1 MYHNTYNMVRK
12 ILFPLLL
19 TALVACTEH
28 GEFERRLAVA
38 DSLMVAEPDSAYRM
52 LDAMSDEAG
61 QMPQAKRMRHLL
73 LRTQAQRH
81 AGIGFTSDS
90 ISNLLVSY
98 YNAHGTPNE
107 RMTAHYLKGCS
118 YLELG
123 DEPATLRCFN
133 EAVGTA
139 DTSALDCNYAQMG
152 DIYGQIARI
161 YNNHAMPDSA
171 LRAYGLAEHYARKA
185 NDTINVITIWG
196 NKSNVLIDLGRISEA
211 LELRVKAAERFKA
224 MGYSKK
230 AARVKGLCIKWY
242 IQQGE
247 LDKAKAAMDE
257 YEAISGYSR
266 IKDETKSGWES
277 YFHIKGTYYLETGKL
292 DSANYYFKKLKLAS
306 DTLFNIQTAQKLQNA
321 QSMYNYMRHQEVA
334 HRKELESKNVQLRL
348 YRGIAFILLFAAVM
362 SVFVLLL
369 RRRIRRNER
378 QLVVVRRENSR
389 LNVLIGNNN
398 KKLDELNGLIEE
410 KISIITAL
418 NDQLNQQAIDL
429 NSYHK
434 QAETIQQLNERIAHY
449 ETEMMNQ
456 VTANLMNRLAE
467 EPALMVVFQKLK
479 ARKEYLTK
487 SEWTDLYSTAEKY
500 FPALCNIKTN
510 PKVSVSEY
518 QICVLTKLGLRIND
532 IIYLTQISASNIS
545 NMRSRM
551 LSKLFGE
558 EGGAKDFD
566 IRIKSL

>member
-38 DSLMVAEPDSAYRM
+38 DSLMAAEPDSAYRM
-52 LDAMSDEAG
+52 LDAMSDEAR

-211 LELRVKAAERFKA
+211 LELREKAAERFKA

-334 HRKELESKNVQLRL
+334 HRKELESKNIQLRL

-398 KKLDELNGLIEE
+398 RKLDELNGLIEE

-434 QAETIQQLNERIAHY
+434 QAETIQLLNERIAHY

-479 ARKEYLTK
+479 ARKEYLSK
-487 SEWTDLYSTAEKY
+487 SEWTNLYSTAEKY

>member
-38 DSLMVAEPDSAYRM
+38 DSLMAAEPDSAYRM

-211 LELRVKAAERFKA
+211 LELREKAAERFKA

-321 QSMYNYMRHQEVA
+321 QSMYNYMRHQEAA

-398 KKLDELNGLIEE
+398 RKLDELNGLIEE

-479 ARKEYLTK
+479 ARKEYLSK
-487 SEWTDLYSTAEKY
+487 SEWTELYSTAEKY

-518 QICVLTKLGLRIND
+518 QICVLTRLGLRIND

>member
-38 DSLMVAEPDSAYRM
+38 DSLMAAEPDSAYRM

-123 DEPATLRCFN
+123 DEPATLRSFN

-211 LELRVKAAERFKA
+211 LELREKAAERFKA

-321 QSMYNYMRHQEVA
+321 QSMYNYMRHQEAA

-398 KKLDELNGLIEE
+398 RKLDELNGLIEE

-479 ARKEYLTK
+479 ARKEYLSK
-487 SEWTDLYSTAEKY
+487 SEWTELYSTAEKY

-545 NMRSRM
+545 NIRSRM

-558 EGGAKDFD
+558 EGGTKDFD

>member
-1 MYHNTYNMVRK
+1 MVRK

-38 DSLMVAEPDSAYRM
+38 DSLMAAEPDSAYRM
-52 LDAMSDEAG
+52 LDAMSDEAR

-211 LELRVKAAERFKA
+211 LELREKAAERFKA

-257 YEAISGYSR
+257 YETISGYSR

-321 QSMYNYMRHQEVA
+321 QSMYNYMRHQEAA

-378 QLVVVRRENSR
+378 QLVVVKRENSR

-398 KKLDELNGLIEE
+398 RKLDELNGLIEE

-467 EPALMVVFQKLK
+467 EPALMVVSQKLK
-479 ARKEYLTK
+479 ARKEYLSK
-487 SEWTDLYSTAEKY
+487 SEWTELYSTAEKY

>member
-1 MYHNTYNMVRK
+1 MVRK

-38 DSLMVAEPDSAYRM
+38 DSLIAAEPDSAYRM

-398 KKLDELNGLIEE
+398 RKLDELNGLIEE

-467 EPALMVVFQKLK
+467 EPAFMVVFQKLK
-479 ARKEYLTK
+479 ARKEYLSK
-487 SEWTDLYSTAEKY
+487 SEWTELYSTAEKY

>member
-1 MYHNTYNMVRK
+1 MVRK

-38 DSLMVAEPDSAYRM
+38 DSLIAAEPDSAYRM
-52 LDAMSDEAG
+52 LDAMSDEAR
-61 QMPQAKRMRHLL
+61 QMPQVKRMRHLL

-81 AGIGFTSDS
+81 TGIGFTSDS

-211 LELRVKAAERFKA
+211 LELREKAAERFKA

-321 QSMYNYMRHQEVA
+321 QSMYNYMRHQEAA

-398 KKLDELNGLIEE
+398 RKLDELNGLIEE

>member
-1 MYHNTYNMVRK
+1 MVRK

-38 DSLMVAEPDSAYRM
+38 DSLMAAEPDSAYRM
-52 LDAMSDEAG
+52 LDAMSDEAR

-123 DEPATLRCFN
+123 DEPATLRSFN

-211 LELRVKAAERFKA
+211 LELREKAAEHFKA

-292 DSANYYFKKLKLAS
+292 DSANYYFKKLKLAN

-348 YRGIAFILLFAAVM
+348 YRGLAFILLFAAVM

-378 QLVVVRRENSR
+378 LLVVVRRENSR

-398 KKLDELNGLIEE
+398 RKLDELNGLIEE

-418 NDQLNQQAIDL
+418 NDQLNQQATDL
-429 NSYHK
+429 NSYNK
-434 QAETIQQLNERIAHY
+434 QAETKQQLNERIAHY

-487 SEWTDLYSTAEKY
+487 SEWTNLYSTAEKY

-545 NMRSRM
+545 NIRSRM

-566 IRIKSL
+566 IKIKSL

>member
-38 DSLMVAEPDSAYRM
+38 DSLMAAEPDSAYRM
-52 LDAMSDEAG
+52 LDAMSDEAR

-81 AGIGFTSDS
+81 ADIGFTSDS

-139 DTSALDCNYAQMG
+139 DTSALNCNYAQMG

-211 LELRVKAAERFKA
+211 LELREKAAERFKA

-247 LDKAKAAMDE
+247 LHKAKAAMDE

-321 QSMYNYMRHQEVA
+321 QSMYNYMRHQEAA

-378 QLVVVRRENSR
+378 QLVVVKRENSR

-398 KKLDELNGLIEE
+398 RKLDELNGLIEE
-410 KISIITAL
+410 KISIITEL
-418 NDQLNQQAIDL
+418 NNQLSQQAIDL

-487 SEWTDLYSTAEKY
+487 SEWTELYSTAEKY

>member
-1 MYHNTYNMVRK
+1 MVRK

-38 DSLMVAEPDSAYRM
+38 DSLMAAEPDSAYRM

-61 QMPQAKRMRHLL
+61 HMPQAKRMRHLL

-211 LELRVKAAERFKA
+211 LELREKAAERFKA

-398 KKLDELNGLIEE
+398 RKLDELNGLIEE

-479 ARKEYLTK
+479 ARKEYLSK
-487 SEWTDLYSTAEKY
+487 SEWTELYSTAEKY

>member
-1 MYHNTYNMVRK
+1 MVRK

-19 TALVACTEH
+19 TALMACTEH

-38 DSLMVAEPDSAYRM
+38 DSLMAAEPDSAYRM

-211 LELRVKAAERFKA
+211 LELREKAAERFKA

-321 QSMYNYMRHQEVA
+321 QSMYNYMRHQEAA

-348 YRGIAFILLFAAVM
+348 YRGIAFTLLFAAVM

-398 KKLDELNGLIEE
+398 RKLDELNGLIEE

-467 EPALMVVFQKLK
+467 EPVLMVVFQKLK
-479 ARKEYLTK
+479 ARKEYLSK

>member
-1 MYHNTYNMVRK
+1 MYHNTYNMARK

-28 GEFERRLAVA
+28 GEFERKLAVA
-38 DSLMVAEPDSAYRM
+38 DSLMAAEPDSAYRM

-211 LELRVKAAERFKA
+211 LELREKAAERFKA

-321 QSMYNYMRHQEVA
+321 QSMYNYMRHQEAA

-378 QLVVVRRENSR
+378 QLVVVKRENSR

-398 KKLDELNGLIEE
+398 RKLDELNGLIEE

-479 ARKEYLTK
+479 ARKEYLSK
-487 SEWTDLYSTAEKY
+487 SEWADLYSTAEKY

-518 QICVLTKLGLRIND
+518 QICVLTRLGLRIND

>member
-1 MYHNTYNMVRK
+1 MYHNTYNMARK

-38 DSLMVAEPDSAYRM
+38 DSLMAAEPDSAYRM

-139 DTSALDCNYAQMG
+139 DTSALNCNYAQMG

-211 LELRVKAAERFKA
+211 LELREMAAERFKA

-321 QSMYNYMRHQEVA
+321 QSMYNYMRHQEAA

-398 KKLDELNGLIEE
+398 RKLEELNGLIEE

-487 SEWTDLYSTAEKY
+487 SEWTELYSTAEKY

-518 QICVLTKLGLRIND
+518 QICVLTRLGLRIND

>member
-28 GEFERRLAVA
+28 SEFERRLAVA
-38 DSLMVAEPDSAYRM
+38 DSLMAAEPDSAYRM
-52 LDAMSDEAG
+52 LDAMSDESR

-211 LELRVKAAERFKA
+211 LELREKAAERFKT

-247 LDKAKAAMDE
+247 LDKAKGAMDE

-321 QSMYNYMRHQEVA
+321 QSMYNYMRHQEAA

-398 KKLDELNGLIEE
+398 RKLDELNGLIEE

-479 ARKEYLTK
+479 ARKEYLSK
-487 SEWTDLYSTAEKY
+487 SEWTELYSTAEKY

-510 PKVSVSEY
+510 PKVSVNEY

>member
-1 MYHNTYNMVRK
+1 MARK

-38 DSLMVAEPDSAYRM
+38 DSLMAAEPDSAYRM

-211 LELRVKAAERFKA
+211 LELREMAAERFKA

-257 YEAISGYSR
+257 YETISGYSR

-292 DSANYYFKKLKLAS
+292 DSANYYFKKLKLAN

-398 KKLDELNGLIEE
+398 RKLDELNGLIEE

>member
-1 MYHNTYNMVRK
+1 MVRK
-12 ILFPLLL
+12 ILFSLLL

-38 DSLMVAEPDSAYRM
+38 DSLMAAEPDSAYRM
-52 LDAMSDEAG
+52 LDAMSDEAR

-211 LELRVKAAERFKA
+211 LELREKAAERFKA

-334 HRKELESKNVQLRL
+334 HKKELESKNVQLRL

-398 KKLDELNGLIEE
+398 RRLDELNGLIEE

>member
-38 DSLMVAEPDSAYRM
+38 DSLMAAEPDSAYRM

-123 DEPATLRCFN
+123 DEPATLRSFN

-211 LELRVKAAERFKA
+211 LELREMAAERFKA

-321 QSMYNYMRHQEVA
+321 QSMYNYMRHQEAA

-378 QLVVVRRENSR
+378 QLVVVKRENSR

-398 KKLDELNGLIEE
+398 RKLDELNGLIEE

>member
-38 DSLMVAEPDSAYRM
+38 DSLIAAEPDSAYRM

-211 LELRVKAAERFKA
+211 LELREKAAERFKA

-321 QSMYNYMRHQEVA
+321 QSMYNYMRHQEAA

-398 KKLDELNGLIEE
+398 RKLDELNSLIEE

-487 SEWTDLYSTAEKY
+487 SEWTELYSTAEKY

>member
-38 DSLMVAEPDSAYRM
+38 DSLMAAEPDSAYRM

-211 LELRVKAAERFKA
+211 LELREKAAERFKA

-378 QLVVVRRENSR
+378 QLVVVKRENSR

-398 KKLDELNGLIEE
+398 RKLDELNGLIEE

>member
-1 MYHNTYNMVRK
+1 MVRK

-38 DSLMVAEPDSAYRM
+38 DSLMAAEPDSAYRM

-211 LELRVKAAERFKA
+211 LELREKAAERFKA

-348 YRGIAFILLFAAVM
+348 YRGLAFILLFAAVM

-398 KKLDELNGLIEE
+398 RKLDELNGLIEE

-487 SEWTDLYSTAEKY
+487 SEWTELYSTAEKY

>member
-38 DSLMVAEPDSAYRM
+38 DSLIAAEPDSAYRM
-52 LDAMSDEAG
+52 LDAMSDEAR

-139 DTSALDCNYAQMG
+139 DTSVLDCNYAQMG

-211 LELRVKAAERFKA
+211 LELREKAAERFKA

-292 DSANYYFKKLKLAS
+292 DSANYYFKKLKLAN

-321 QSMYNYMRHQEVA
+321 QSMYNYMRHQEAA

-398 KKLDELNGLIEE
+398 RKLDELNGLIEE

-479 ARKEYLTK
+479 ARKEYLSK

-545 NMRSRM
+545 NIRSRM

-566 IRIKSL
+566 IRIKNL

>member
-1 MYHNTYNMVRK
+1 MVRK

-28 GEFERRLAVA
+28 GKFERRLAVA
-38 DSLMVAEPDSAYRM
+38 DSLMAAEPDSAYRM

-211 LELRVKAAERFKA
+211 LELREMAAERFKA

-277 YFHIKGTYYLETGKL
+277 YFHIKGTYYLEIGKL

-378 QLVVVRRENSR
+378 QLVVVKRENSR

-398 KKLDELNGLIEE
+398 RKLNELNGLIEE

-418 NDQLNQQAIDL
+418 NNQLNQQAIDL

-479 ARKEYLTK
+479 SRKEYLTK
-487 SEWTDLYSTAEKY
+487 SEWTELYSTAEKY

-545 NMRSRM
+545 NIRSRM

>member
-1 MYHNTYNMVRK
+1 MARK

-28 GEFERRLAVA
+28 GEFERKLAVA
-38 DSLMVAEPDSAYRM
+38 DSLMAAEPDSAYRM

-211 LELRVKAAERFKA
+211 LELREKAAERFKA

-321 QSMYNYMRHQEVA
+321 QSMYNYMRHQEAA

-398 KKLDELNGLIEE
+398 RKLDELNGLIEE

-479 ARKEYLTK
+479 ARKEYLSK

-545 NMRSRM
+545 IMRSRM

>member
-1 MYHNTYNMVRK
+1 MVRK

-38 DSLMVAEPDSAYRM
+38 DSLIAAEPDSAYRM
-52 LDAMSDEAG
+52 LDAMSDEAR
-61 QMPQAKRMRHLL
+61 QMPQAKRMRHIL

-139 DTSALDCNYAQMG
+139 DTSALGCNYAQMG

-211 LELRVKAAERFKA
+211 LELREKAAERFKA

-321 QSMYNYMRHQEVA
+321 QSMYNYMRHQEAA

-362 SVFVLLL
+362 SFFVLLL

-378 QLVVVRRENSR
+378 QLVVVKRENSR

-398 KKLDELNGLIEE
+398 RKLDELNGLIEE

-487 SEWTDLYSTAEKY
+487 SEWTELYSTAEKY

-518 QICVLTKLGLRIND
+518 QICVLTRLGLRIND

>member
-28 GEFERRLAVA
+28 GEFERKLAVA
-38 DSLMVAEPDSAYRM
+38 DSLMAAEPDSAYRM
-52 LDAMSDEAG
+52 LDAMSDESR

-107 RMTAHYLKGCS
+107 RMTAHYLKGFS

-211 LELRVKAAERFKA
+211 LELREKAAERFKT

-321 QSMYNYMRHQEVA
+321 QSMYNYMRHQEAA

-378 QLVVVRRENSR
+378 QLVVVKRENSR

-398 KKLDELNGLIEE
+398 RKLDELNGLIEE

-479 ARKEYLTK
+479 ARKEYLSK
-487 SEWTDLYSTAEKY
+487 SEWTELYSTAEKY

-510 PKVSVSEY
+510 PKVSVNEY

>member
-38 DSLMVAEPDSAYRM
+38 DSLIAAEPDSAYRM
-52 LDAMSDEAG
+52 LDAMSDEAR
-61 QMPQAKRMRHLL
+61 QMPQAKRMRHIL

-211 LELRVKAAERFKA
+211 LELREKAAERFKA

-398 KKLDELNGLIEE
+398 RKLDELNGLIEE

-479 ARKEYLTK
+479 ARKEYLSK
-487 SEWTDLYSTAEKY
+487 SEWTELYSTAEKY

-532 IIYLTQISASNIS
+532 IIYLTRISASNIS

>member
-1 MYHNTYNMVRK
+1 MYHNTYNMARK

-38 DSLMVAEPDSAYRM
+38 DSLMAAEPDSAYRM

-133 EAVGTA
+133 EAVGMA

-152 DIYGQIARI
+152 DIYGQIAHI

-211 LELRVKAAERFKA
+211 LELREKAAERFKA

-257 YEAISGYSR
+257 YETISGYSR

-292 DSANYYFKKLKLAS
+292 DSANYYFKKLKLAN

-398 KKLDELNGLIEE
+398 RKLDELNGLIEE

>member
-1 MYHNTYNMVRK
+1 MARK

-38 DSLMVAEPDSAYRM
+38 DSLMAAEPDFAYRM

-152 DIYGQIARI
+152 NIYGQIARI

-211 LELRVKAAERFKA
+211 LELREKAAERFKA

-292 DSANYYFKKLKLAS
+292 DSANYYFKKLKLAN

-398 KKLDELNGLIEE
+398 RKLDELNGLIEE

-467 EPALMVVFQKLK
+467 EPALIVVFQKLK

-487 SEWTDLYSTAEKY
+487 SEWTELYSTAEKY

-566 IRIKSL
+566 IRIKNL

>member
-1 MYHNTYNMVRK
+1 MYHNTYNMARK

-38 DSLMVAEPDSAYRM
+38 DSLIAAEPDSAYRM
-52 LDAMSDEAG
+52 LDAMSDEAR

-152 DIYGQIARI
+152 NIYGQIARI

-211 LELRVKAAERFKA
+211 LELREKAAERFKA

-277 YFHIKGTYYLETGKL
+277 YFHIKGTYYLETGKP

-321 QSMYNYMRHQEVA
+321 QSMYNYMRHQEAA
-334 HRKELESKNVQLRL
+334 HRKEMESKNVQLRL

-398 KKLDELNGLIEE
+398 RKLDELNGLIEE
-410 KISIITAL
+410 KISIITSL

-479 ARKEYLTK
+479 ARKEYLSK

-518 QICVLTKLGLRIND
+518 QICVLTRLGLRIND

>member
-1 MYHNTYNMVRK
+1 MVRK

-38 DSLMVAEPDSAYRM
+38 DSLMAAEPDSAYRM

-211 LELRVKAAERFKA
+211 LELREKAAERFKA

-321 QSMYNYMRHQEVA
+321 QSMYNYMRHQEAA

-398 KKLDELNGLIEE
+398 RKLEELNGLIEE

>member
-1 MYHNTYNMVRK
+1 MVRK

-38 DSLMVAEPDSAYRM
+38 DSLIAAEPDSAYRM
-52 LDAMSDEAG
+52 LDAMSDEAR

-171 LRAYGLAEHYARKA
+171 LQAYGLAEHYARKA

-211 LELRVKAAERFKA
+211 LELREKAAERFKA

-257 YEAISGYSR
+257 YETISGYSR

-378 QLVVVRRENSR
+378 QLVVVKRENSR

-398 KKLDELNGLIEE
+398 RKLDELNGLIEE

-479 ARKEYLTK
+479 ARKEYLSK
-487 SEWTDLYSTAEKY
+487 SEWTELYSTAEKY

-545 NMRSRM
+545 NIRSRM

>member
-38 DSLMVAEPDSAYRM
+38 DSLMAAEPDSAYRM
-52 LDAMSDEAG
+52 LDAMSDEAR

-211 LELRVKAAERFKA
+211 LELREKAAERFKA

-321 QSMYNYMRHQEVA
+321 QSMYNYMRHQEAA

-398 KKLDELNGLIEE
+398 RKLDELNGLIEE

-479 ARKEYLTK
+479 ARKEYLSK
-487 SEWTDLYSTAEKY
+487 SEWTELYSTAEKY

>member
-1 MYHNTYNMVRK
+1 MVRK

-38 DSLMVAEPDSAYRM
+38 DSLIAAEPDSAYLM

-123 DEPATLRCFN
+123 DEPATLRSFN

-152 DIYGQIARI
+152 NIYGQIARI

-171 LRAYGLAEHYARKA
+171 LRTYGLAEHYARKA

-211 LELRVKAAERFKA
+211 LELREKAAEHFKA

-398 KKLDELNGLIEE
+398 RKLDELNGLIEE

-487 SEWTDLYSTAEKY
+487 SEWTNLYSTAEKY

-510 PKVSVSEY
+510 PKVSVSEYEY

>member
-1 MYHNTYNMVRK
+1 MVRK

-38 DSLMVAEPDSAYRM
+38 DSLMAAEPDSAYRM
-52 LDAMSDEAG
+52 LDAMSDEAR
-61 QMPQAKRMRHLL
+61 QMPQVKRMRHLL

-152 DIYGQIARI
+152 NIYGQIARI

-211 LELRVKAAERFKA
+211 LELREKAAERFKA

-321 QSMYNYMRHQEVA
+321 QSMYNYMRHQEAA

-348 YRGIAFILLFAAVM
+348 YRGLAFILLFAAVM

-398 KKLDELNGLIEE
+398 RKLDELNGLIEE

>member
-1 MYHNTYNMVRK
+1 MYHNTYNMARK

-28 GEFERRLAVA
+28 GEFERKLAVA
-38 DSLMVAEPDSAYRM
+38 DSLMAAEPDSAYRM

-211 LELRVKAAERFKA
+211 LELREKAAERFKA

-321 QSMYNYMRHQEVA
+321 QSMYNYMRHQEAA

-398 KKLDELNGLIEE
+398 RKLDELNGLIEE

-532 IIYLTQISASNIS
+532 IIYLTRISASNIS

>member
-38 DSLMVAEPDSAYRM
+38 DSLIAAEPDSAYRM
-52 LDAMSDEAG
+52 LDAMSDEAR

-211 LELRVKAAERFKA
+211 LELREKAAGRFKA

-334 HRKELESKNVQLRL
+334 HRKELKSKNVQLRL

-378 QLVVVRRENSR
+378 QLVVVKRENSR

-398 KKLDELNGLIEE
+398 RKLDELNGLIEE

-479 ARKEYLTK
+479 ARKEYLSK
-487 SEWTDLYSTAEKY
+487 SEWTELYSTAEKY

>member
-38 DSLMVAEPDSAYRM
+38 DSLMAAEPDSAYRM
-52 LDAMSDEAG
+52 LDAMSDEAR

-211 LELRVKAAERFKA
+211 LELREKAAERFKT

-321 QSMYNYMRHQEVA
+321 QSMYNYMRHQEAA

-378 QLVVVRRENSR
+378 QLVVVKRENSR

-398 KKLDELNGLIEE
+398 RKLDELNGLIEE

-479 ARKEYLTK
+479 ARKEYLSK
-487 SEWTDLYSTAEKY
+487 SEWTELYSTAEKY

>member
-38 DSLMVAEPDSAYRM
+38 DSLMAAEPDSAYRM

-211 LELRVKAAERFKA
+211 LELREKAAERFKA

-321 QSMYNYMRHQEVA
+321 QSMYNYMRHQEAA

-398 KKLDELNGLIEE
+398 RKLDELNGLIEE

-479 ARKEYLTK
+479 ARKEYLSK
-487 SEWTDLYSTAEKY
+487 SEWTELYSTAEKY

-518 QICVLTKLGLRIND
+518 QICVLTRLGLRIND

-566 IRIKSL
+566 IRIKNL

>member
-38 DSLMVAEPDSAYRM
+38 DSLMAAEPDSAYRM

-211 LELRVKAAERFKA
+211 LELREKAAERFKA

-321 QSMYNYMRHQEVA
+321 QSMYNYMRHQEAA

-398 KKLDELNGLIEE
+398 RKLDELNGLIEE

-487 SEWTDLYSTAEKY
+487 SEWTELYSTAEKY

>member
-38 DSLMVAEPDSAYRM
+38 DSLIAAEPDSAYRM
-52 LDAMSDEAG
+52 LDAMSDEAR
-61 QMPQAKRMRHLL
+61 QMPQAKRMRHIL

-211 LELRVKAAERFKA
+211 LELREKAAERFKA

-321 QSMYNYMRHQEVA
+321 QSMYNYMRHQEAA

-398 KKLDELNGLIEE
+398 RKLDELNGLIEE

-487 SEWTDLYSTAEKY
+487 SEWTELYSTAEKY

-518 QICVLTKLGLRIND
+518 QICVLTRLGLRIND

>member
-1 MYHNTYNMVRK
+1 MVRK

-38 DSLMVAEPDSAYRM
+38 DSLMAAEPDSAYRM
-52 LDAMSDEAG
+52 LDAMSDGAG

-123 DEPATLRCFN
+123 DEPATLRSFN

-211 LELRVKAAERFKA
+211 LELREKAAERFKA

-247 LDKAKAAMDE
+247 LDKAKAAIDE

-334 HRKELESKNVQLRL
+334 HRNELESKNVQLRL

-378 QLVVVRRENSR
+378 QLVVVKRENSR

-398 KKLDELNGLIEE
+398 RKLDELNGLIEE

-434 QAETIQQLNERIAHY
+434 QAETIQLLNERIAHY

-487 SEWTDLYSTAEKY
+487 SEWTELYSTAEKY